1 MAEEKTLF
9 EILHKID
16 RLKIDRLKIN
26 FKTGY
31 RFPKSN
37 FLSLLLLS
45 LQNSYKDIETW
56 KL

>member
-9 EILHKID
+9 EILQIMKKIY
-16 RLKIDRLKIN
+16 KLKIN

-31 RFPKSN
+31 RFHKSN
-37 FLSLLLLS
+37 FLPLLLLS